1 MLDRAAALIAQ
12 QQFLLLKSFSSA
24 AAMKPGVAWPD
35 MHRLMWRIL
44 LTVESRLRCFVCRD
58 LPLHTP

>member
-1 MLDRAAALIAQ
+1 
-12 QQFLLLKSFSSA
+12 
-24 AAMKPGVAWPD
+24 MKPGVAWPD

>member
-1 MLDRAAALIAQ
+1 MPQRLRSSSVVS
-12 QQFLLLKSFSSA
+12 FLLLKSFPSA

-44 LTVESRLRCFVCRD
+44 LTVQSRLR
-58 LPLHTP
+58 